1 MVFNLFLRESEYK
14 ISEVCC
20 QIKLMKKLNILFA
33 FFVCVISH
41 AQTISGTVI
50 SKDDNHPIPY
60 AKIGIVNSNYGIQ
73 ADENGKF
80 QIKLDDISKDKE
92 LIVAVAGYK
101 QFRSSVEDFVKT
113 NPHNIYLYEKVTNIQ
128 EVVMAPKNYKDK
140 NLGVNSKS
148 KSIMFTP
155 NMEKGNSV
163 VEETAVEFSSNKKL
177 KITKINMNF
186 SRFESTT
193 PIKVRY
199 TIYDEKD
206 GKPNNLILS
215 KDIIATI
222 NKDDL
227 DDFTYSLDVTNEKI
241 WLEGKFF
248 VGIQF
253 IGQSNGKVA
262 LSGALFRSGYYR
274 SFYGNWEKI
283 GMAAPAIN
291 IDVKVQ
297 K

>member
-1 MVFNLFLRESEYK
+1 MRDWEKEN
-14 ISEVCC
+14 SEVCV
-20 QIKLMKKLNILFA
+20 KLISMKKINFILALFA
-33 FFVCVISH
+33 ILSFH

-128 EVVMAPKNYKDK
+128 EVVMTPKNYKDK

-241 WLEGKFF
+241 WLDGKFF

>member
-1 MVFNLFLRESEYK
+1 MK

-20 QIKLMKKLNILFA
+20 ELKPMKKLNFLVALF
-33 FFVCVISH
+33 FCIISQ
-41 AQTISGTVI
+41 AQLISGTVL
-50 SKDDNHPIPY
+50 SKNDNQPIPY

-101 QFRSSVEDFVKT
+101 QFQSSVEDFVKT

-128 EVVMAPKNYKDK
+128 EVVMTPKNYKDK

-148 KSIMFTP
+148 KSLMFTP